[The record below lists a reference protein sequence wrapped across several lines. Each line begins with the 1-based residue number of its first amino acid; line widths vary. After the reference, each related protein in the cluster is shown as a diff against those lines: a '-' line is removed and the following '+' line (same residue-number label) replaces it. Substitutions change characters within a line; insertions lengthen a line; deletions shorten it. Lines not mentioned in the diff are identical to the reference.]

1 MVGFQGIFFYQLKK
15 VCDIDKSE
23 ENCPC
28 ICCWQRAH
36 VSHMYERKKKKLSNL
51 YFQFLLAS
59 NGLLKSDRQ
68 KRDIITHEST

>member
-36 VSHMYERKKKKLSNL
+36 VSHMYERKKKT
-51 YFQFLLAS
+51 F
-59 NGLLKSDRQ
+59 
-68 KRDIITHEST
+68 

>member
-36 VSHMYERKKKKLSNL
+36 VSHMYERKKKN
-51 YFQFLLAS
+51 FLICIFS
-59 NGLLKSDRQ
+59 SCLLLMDF
-68 KRDIITHEST
+68 